1 MLLLLYLFSSYHSV
15 LLIIAPNVVVLIEWS
30 RGSLRAISLVRSI
43 NTMQLALC
51 ILSPGALILDKL
63 SPLDSHVSHYQ
74 P

>member
-51 ILSPGALILDKL
+51 ILSPGA
-63 SPLDSHVSHYQ
+63 
-74 P
+74 